1 MKPVYIIFI
10 DDPLTVVPAIAIHD
24 TAENF
29 CAASTAEDALR
40 YLSGAALLI
49 SIAIPAMP
57 SLGMQ
62 WTTSTRSFI
71 SASKGRTSLLK
82 LSPISTTP
90 SFRRSDI

>member
-1 MKPVYIIFI
+1 MKPVYIIFV

-40 YLSGAALLI
+40 CLSGAALLI
-49 SIAIPAMP
+49 SIAIRATP
-57 SLGMQ
+57 SLGMR
-62 WTTSTRSFI
+62 WMTSTRSFI

-82 LSPISTTP
+82 LSP